1 MLDIDSKQNKD
12 TSEFSFGKVYI
23 KIVFLVNVI
32 LFFSLIVLFQY
43 SIIEILYIFTILLC
57 FSIFL
62 IYLLGQK
69 RKNEIEKIASLIN
82 SIKTQKYLSVEQ
94 ISLGVHLSTLESDL
108 KEMFI
113 KNQSD
118 IANIKKLAQTRTD
131 FLGNVSHE
139 LRTPIFTIQGFLETL
154 LNGAINDEKVN
165 RRFVE
170 KAMHHTQNLNA
181 LLNDLID
188 ISMIESGQMRMLP
201 KYFSLSEVITKIVE
215 EFDIIASQKG
225 IKIKTEFF
233 DKSVQA
239 FGDVD
244 KLKQVFVN
252 LISNALKYSEKENV
266 KICTKEVGDKIEVSI
281 KDKGFGISE
290 TDLPRIFER
299 FYRVD
304 KARSKEVGGTGLG
317 LAIAKHITEAHGSK
331 IIVKSTLGKGSIFKF
346 YLRKK

>member
-12 TSEFSFGKVYI
+12 TTEFSFGKVYI
-23 KIVFLVNVI
+23 KIVFLANLI
-32 LFFSLIVLFQY
+32 LFVSLIVIFQF
-43 SIIEILYIFTILLC
+43 SLIEILYIATILLF
-57 FSIFL
+57 FSTFL

-82 SIKTQKYLSVEQ
+82 SIKSQKNLSVEQ
-94 ISLGVHLSTLESDL
+94 INLGAHLSTVESDL
-108 KEMFI
+108 KEMFL

-201 KYFSLSEVITKIVE
+201 KYFNISEFIKKIVE
-215 EFDIIASQKG
+215 EMDMLASQKG
-225 IKIKTEFF
+225 IKIKTDFF
-233 DKSVQA
+233 DSESEV
-239 FGDVD
+239 FGDTD
-244 KLKQVFVN
+244 KLKQVFIN
-252 LISNALKYSEKENV
+252 LISNAIKYADNGSV
-266 KICTKEVGDKIEVSI
+266 KICTKDAGEKIEV
-281 KDKGFGISE
+281 K
-290 TDLPRIFER
+290 T
-299 FYRVD
+299 
-304 KARSKEVGGTGLG
+304 
-317 LAIAKHITEAHGSK
+317 IT
-331 IIVKSTLGKGSIFKF
+331 F
-346 YLRKK
+346 